1 MKRILYF
8 SSGWCGPCKTLAPK
22 IQKLMNEG
30 LNIQKV
36 DVDSNP
42 SLVAEYGVRNIPTL
56 VFEKNGQQIT
66 KQVGVITESQIRETW
81 NQL

>member
-1 MKRILYF
+1 
-8 SSGWCGPCKTLAPK
+8 
-22 IQKLMNEG
+22 MNEG
-30 LNIQKV
+30 LNIQKI

-56 VFEKNGQQIT
+56 VFEKNGQQVT

>member
-1 MKRILYF
+1 
-8 SSGWCGPCKTLAPK
+8 
-22 IQKLMNEG
+22 MNEG
-30 LNIQKV
+30 LNIQKI

-56 VFEKNGQQIT
+56 VFEKNGQQVT
-66 KQVGVITESQIRETW
+66 KQVGIITESQIRETW

>member
-1 MKRILYF
+1 
-8 SSGWCGPCKTLAPK
+8 
-22 IQKLMNEG
+22 

-56 VFEKNGQQIT
+56 VFEKNGQQVS

>member
-8 SSGWCGPCKTLAPK
+8 SAGWCGPCKTLSPK

-30 LNIQKV
+30 LNIQKI

-56 VFEKNGQQIT
+56 VFEKNGQQVT
-66 KQVGVITESQIRETW
+66 KQVGIITESQIRETW

>member
-1 MKRILYF
+1 
-8 SSGWCGPCKTLAPK
+8 
-22 IQKLMNEG
+22 MNEG